1 MVKYTCLY
9 YSLIQSG
16 LEFRGEERG
25 EALGVGKFSTL
36 SYRGHSAGELGLYY
50 SPTRDAPLPRPSL
63 GRIGW
68 RGRGDGSGEG
78 RDGPGRDPGIWPAGR
93 RRAGQGKEGME
104 WKRKERQTKVRGEM
118 VSQCLASWQALLYK
132 IQSLF
137 FMRNKLSK

>member
-16 LEFRGEERG
+16 LEFSGEGRGG
-25 EALGVGKFSTL
+25 ALGFGKFSTL
-36 SYRGHSAGELGLYY
+36 SYQGHSAGELGLYY
-50 SPTRDAPLPRPSL
+50 SQTRNAPLPRPSL

-68 RGRGDGSGEG
+68 RGRGGPSGEG
-78 RDGPGRDPGIWPAGR
+78 RAGPGRDPGIGPAGL
-93 RRAGQGKEGME
+93 RRAGQGKEGMG
-104 WKRKERQTKVRGEM
+104 WKRKERRRKVRGEM
-118 VSQCLASWQALLYK
+118 ISQCLASWQALLYE